1 MIKIERLIAPMILI
15 IAPSLVASYEVS
27 GSATIVDGDTL
38 RIGST
43 TIRLHGIDAPEARQS
58 CERDG
63 STWLC
68 GAESSRKLRELVGE
82 QDVMCY
88 ETDRDQYGRTVA
100 ICRAGDIELGAAM
113 VMSGLALAYRQYG
126 TEYVQ
131 HERAAKDGARGIW
144 SGDFV
149 APSDWRRGRRLVA
162 ETNDDCLIKGN
173 INRQGERI
181 YHALGSSSYTA
192 TVINESRGERCFGS
206 EEEAQDAGW
215 RAPR

>member
-1 MIKIERLIAPMILI
+1 MKIFIFPIFLIL
-15 IAPSLVASYEVS
+15 APSLVVSNEVS
-27 GSATIVDGDTL
+27 GPATIVDGDTL

-68 GAESSRKLRELVGE
+68 GAESSRKMRELVGD
-82 QDVMCY
+82 QDVMCS

-113 VMSGLALAYRQYG
+113 VTSGLALAYRQYSI
-126 TEYVQ
+126 EYVQ
-131 HERAAKDGARGIW
+131 QETAAKDATRGIW

-149 APSDWRRGRRLVA
+149 APWDWRRGRRLVT
-162 ETNDDCLIKGN
+162 ETNDGCLIKGN
-173 INRQGERI
+173 INRQSDRI
-181 YHALGSSSYTA
+181 YHVPGSSSYAA
-192 TVINESRGERCFGS
+192 TVIDESSGERCFGS

>member
-1 MIKIERLIAPMILI
+1 MKILI
-15 IAPSLVASYEVS
+15 FPIFLILAPSLVVGNEVS
-27 GSATIVDGDTL
+27 GPATIVDGDTL

-43 TIRLHGIDAPEARQS
+43 AIRLHGIDAPEARQS

-68 GAESSRKLRELVGE
+68 GAESSRKLRELVGD
-82 QDVMCY
+82 QDVMCS

-113 VMSGLALAYRQYG
+113 VRSGLALAYRQYS

-131 HERAAKDGARGIW
+131 HETAAKDATRGMW

-149 APSDWRRGRRLVA
+149 APWDWRRGRRLVA

-173 INRQGERI
+173 INRQSDRI
-181 YHALGSSSYTA
+181 YHVPGSSSYAA
-192 TVINESRGERCFGS
+192 TVIDESSGERCFGS

>member
-1 MIKIERLIAPMILI
+1 M
-15 IAPSLVASYEVS
+15 
-27 GSATIVDGDTL
+27 
-38 RIGST
+38 
-43 TIRLHGIDAPEARQS
+43 
-58 CERDG
+58 
-63 STWLC
+63 C
-68 GAESSRKLRELVGE
+68 GAESSRKLRELVGD

-88 ETDRDQYGRTVA
+88 ETGRDQYGRTVA

-131 HERAAKDGARGIW
+131 HETAAKDATRGIW

-149 APSDWRRGRRLVA
+149 APWDWRRGRRLVA

-173 INRQGERI
+173 INRQSDRI
-181 YHALGSSSYTA
+181 YHVPGSSFYAA
-192 TVINESRGERCFGS
+192 TVINGSRGERWFCS

>member
-1 MIKIERLIAPMILI
+1 MKIFAIFLILV
-15 IAPSLVASYEVS
+15 PSLVVGNEVS
-27 GSATIVDGDTL
+27 GPATIVDGDTL

-43 TIRLHGIDAPEARQS
+43 AIRLHGIDAPEARQS

-68 GAESSRKLRELVGE
+68 GAESSRKLRELVGD
-82 QDVMCY
+82 QDVMCS

-113 VMSGLALAYRQYG
+113 VRSGLALASRQYSI
-126 TEYVQ
+126 EYVQ
-131 HERAAKDGARGIW
+131 HETAAKDATRGIW

-149 APSDWRRGRRLVA
+149 APWDWRRGRRLVA

-173 INRQGERI
+173 INRQSDRI
-181 YHALGSSSYTA
+181 YHAPGSSSYTA
-192 TVINESRGERCFGS
+192 TVIDESSGERCFGS